1 MTPVFSWSDCV
12 IFRVLS
18 CFYFLEGV
26 LPFLCFVCVSSSCLA
41 ERCYFS
47 SFGLVLG
54 VSGQDR
60 VFYDIVFMRFG
71 ALDFLRFFVGCC
83 YFSSF
88 GYFFI
93 FFHVFSPGSRY

>member
-1 MTPVFSWSDCV
+1 MLLAGGVALFVFCS
-12 IFRVLS
+12 
-18 CFYFLEGV
+18 
-26 LPFLCFVCVSSSCLA
+26 VSSSCLA

-83 YFSSF
+83 YFSSL